1 MKGDIMENNHILTN
15 EEFEIFQKFSI
26 KMTPNTKKD
35 YLSKVILF
43 KEVIKVDNIL
53 DVTKDDC
60 KNFIEFIEDEY
71 ALSTCEKIFS
81 YLHSF
86 YAYMKREKYIEINP
100 FTFVKKPIV
109 TREKGKKDVLSI
121 QEINQLIDSLHKLN
135 ARDRL
140 IMVFLVTTGCLLNEL
155 VKVKWKDLIVD
166 ENDNFYVRIGQGK
179 KERVVKLHPYC
190 FKLIESYRYFSGLSE
205 VIIPTDDYIFTT
217 QKSQSITDRN
227 VRLIVRKAFDI
238 AGLPQYSAK
247 DLRHSYAAI
256 SLMLGADKEDIKKQL
271 GWSDKYYAIRYKH
284 VLNFV
289 DSESIDYLLEKDNFK
304 LNKK

>member
-1 MKGDIMENNHILTN
+1 
-15 EEFEIFQKFSI
+15 
-26 KMTPNTKKD
+26 MTPNTKKD

-227 VRLIVRKAFDI
+227 VRLIVKKAFDI

-256 SLMLGADKEDIKKQL
+256 SLMLGADKEDIQKQL
-271 GWSDKYYAIRYKH
+271 GWSDKYYAIRYKN
-284 VLNFV
+284 VIDFV
-289 DSESIDYLLEKDNFK
+289 DSESIDYMMQKENMNI
-304 LNKK
+304 NKK

>member
-1 MKGDIMENNHILTN
+1 MENNHILTN

-35 YLSKVILF
+35 YKKTMSDQGL

-227 VRLIVRKAFDI
+227 VRLIVKKAFDI

>member
-1 MKGDIMENNHILTN
+1 MENNHILTN

-121 QEINQLIDSLHKLN
+121 HEINQLIDSLHKLN

-227 VRLIVRKAFDI
+227 VRLIVKKAFDI

>member
-227 VRLIVRKAFDI
+227 VRLIVKKAFDI

-271 GWSDKYYAIRYKH
+271 GWSDKYYEIGRASCRER
-284 VLNFV
+284 V
-289 DSESIDYLLEKDNFK
+289 
-304 LNKK
+304 

>member
-1 MKGDIMENNHILTN
+1 MKGDIKENNQILTN

-86 YAYMKREKYIEINP
+86 YAYMKIEKYIEINP

-179 KERVVKLHPYC
+179 K
-190 FKLIESYRYFSGLSE
+190 
-205 VIIPTDDYIFTT
+205 
-217 QKSQSITDRN
+217 
-227 VRLIVRKAFDI
+227 
-238 AGLPQYSAK
+238 
-247 DLRHSYAAI
+247 
-256 SLMLGADKEDIKKQL
+256 
-271 GWSDKYYAIRYKH
+271 
-284 VLNFV
+284 
-289 DSESIDYLLEKDNFK
+289 
-304 LNKK
+304 

>member
-1 MKGDIMENNHILTN
+1 MEQKYILTK
-15 EEFEIFQKFSI
+15 EEYEIFQVFSI
-26 KMTPNTKKD
+26 KMTPSTKKD
-35 YLSKVILF
+35 YLSKIILLKDF
-43 KEVIKVDNIL
+43 TKIENLL
-53 DVTKDDC
+53 DITKNEC
-60 KNFIEFIEDEY
+60 KDFIEYIEEKY
-71 ALSTCEKIFS
+71 ATSTCEKIFS

-86 YAYMKREKYIEINP
+86 YAFMKREKYIEINP

-121 QEINQLIDSLHKLN
+121 QEINKLIDSLDKLN

-166 ENDNFYVRIGQGK
+166 KENNFYVRLGKGK

-190 FKLIESYRYFSGLSE
+190 FRLIESYRYFAGLSE
-205 VIIPTDDYIFTT
+205 TIMPTDEYIFTT
-217 QKSQSITDRN
+217 QKSQFITDRN
-227 VRLIVRKAFDI
+227 VRVIVKKAFDL
-238 AGLPQYSAK
+238 AGLSQYSAK

-289 DSESIDYLLEKDNFK
+289 DSESIDFMLGKDNLK
-304 LNKK
+304 INKK

>member
-1 MKGDIMENNHILTN
+1 MENNHILTN

>member
-1 MKGDIMENNHILTN
+1 MENNHILTN

-227 VRLIVRKAFDI
+227 VRLIVKKAFDI

-289 DSESIDYLLEKDNFK
+289 DSESGVTVSELP
-304 LNKK
+304 

>member
-1 MKGDIMENNHILTN
+1 MENNHILTN

-60 KNFIEFIEDEY
+60 KNFIEFIEDKY

-227 VRLIVRKAFDI
+227 VRLIVKKAFDI

>member
-1 MKGDIMENNHILTN
+1 MENNHILTN

-53 DVTKDDC
+53 DVTKEDC

-227 VRLIVRKAFDI
+227 VRLIVKKAFDI

>member
-1 MKGDIMENNHILTN
+1 MENNHILTN

-53 DVTKDDC
+53 DVTKEDC

-227 VRLIVRKAFDI
+227 VRLIVRKAFDK
-238 AGLPQYSAK
+238 AGLSQYSAK

>member
-1 MKGDIMENNHILTN
+1 MEENYILSN
-15 EEFEIFQKFSI
+15 KEYEIFQLFSI
-26 KMTPNTKKD
+26 KMTPSTKKD
-35 YLSKVILF
+35 YLSKIILF
-43 KEVIKVDNIL
+43 KESSKVEDL
-53 DVTKDDC
+53 LEVTKNECRD
-60 KNFIEFIEDEY
+60 FISSIEEEY

-86 YAYMKREKYIEINP
+86 YAFMKREKYIEINP
-100 FTFVKKPIV
+100 FTFVKKPMV

-121 QEINQLIDSLHKLN
+121 QEINKLIDSLYKLN

-166 ENDNFYVRIGQGK
+166 EEDNFYVRLGQGK

-205 VIIPTDDYIFTT
+205 IIIPTDEYIFTT

-227 VRLIVRKAFDI
+227 VRLIVKKAFEM

>member
-1 MKGDIMENNHILTN
+1 MENNHILTN

-205 VIIPTDDYIFTT
+205 VIIPSDDYIFTT

-238 AGLPQYSAK
+238 AGLSQYSAK

>member
-1 MKGDIMENNHILTN
+1 MENNHILTN

-190 FKLIESYRYFSGLSE
+190 FKLIEDYRYHSGLSE
-205 VIIPTDDYIFTT
+205 VILPTDDYIFTT
-217 QKSQSITDRN
+217 QKSNSITDRN
-227 VRLIVRKAFDI
+227 VRIIVKKAFEL
-238 AGLPQYSAK
+238 AGLKNYSAK

-256 SLMLGADKEDIKKQL
+256 SLMLGADKEDIQKQL
-271 GWSDKYYAIRYKH
+271 GWSDKYYAIRYKN
-284 VLNFV
+284 V
-289 DSESIDYLLEKDNFK
+289 IDFATAANGGRPIDFSKETKAND
-304 LNKK
+304 

>member
-1 MKGDIMENNHILTN
+1 MENNHILTH

-53 DVTKDDC
+53 DVTKEDC

-227 VRLIVRKAFDI
+227 VRLIVKKAFDI

>member
-1 MKGDIMENNHILTN
+1 MENNHILTN

-121 QEINQLIDSLHKLN
+121 QEINQLIYSLHKLN

-227 VRLIVRKAFDI
+227 VRLIVKKAFDI

>member
-1 MKGDIMENNHILTN
+1 MDNNYILSDK
-15 EEFEIFQKFSI
+15 EFEIFQLFSI
-26 KMTPNTKKD
+26 KMTPATKKD
-35 YLSKVILF
+35 YLSKIILF
-43 KEVIKVDNIL
+43 KEHTQVEDL
-53 DVTKDDC
+53 LEVTKNECSDFIS
-60 KNFIEFIEDEY
+60 FIEEEY
-71 ALSTCEKIFS
+71 ATSTCEKIFS

-86 YAYMKREKYIEINP
+86 YAFMKREKYIELNP

-121 QEINQLIDSLHKLN
+121 QEINQLIDSLDKLN

-166 ENDNFYVRIGQGK
+166 EQNNFYVRLGQGK

-205 VIIPTDDYIFTT
+205 IIIPSDDYIFVT
-217 QKSQSITDRN
+217 QKSQFITDRN
-227 VRLIVRKAFDI
+227 VRLIVKKAFEI

-289 DSESIDYLLEKDNFK
+289 DSESIDYILEKDNFK

>member
-1 MKGDIMENNHILTN
+1 MENNHILTN

-227 VRLIVRKAFDI
+227 VRLIVKKAFDI

-247 DLRHSYAAI
+247 DLRHSYATI

>member
-1 MKGDIMENNHILTN
+1 MKGDIMENNHILTH

-53 DVTKDDC
+53 DVTKEDC

-227 VRLIVRKAFDI
+227 VRLIVKKAFDI

>member
-1 MKGDIMENNHILTN
+1 MENNHILTN

-26 KMTPNTKKD
+26 KMTPNTKID

-227 VRLIVRKAFDI
+227 VRLIVKKAFDI

>member
-1 MKGDIMENNHILTN
+1 MENNHILTN

-53 DVTKDDC
+53 DVTKEDC

-109 TREKGKKDVLSI
+109 TRAKGKKDVLSI

-227 VRLIVRKAFDI
+227 VRLIVKKAFDI

>member
-1 MKGDIMENNHILTN
+1 MENNHILTN

-121 QEINQLIDSLHKLN
+121 QEINKLIDSLHKLN

-227 VRLIVRKAFDI
+227 VRLIVKKAFDI

>member
-1 MKGDIMENNHILTN
+1 MENNHILTN

-190 FKLIESYRYFSGLSE
+190 FKLMESYRYFSGLSE

-227 VRLIVRKAFDI
+227 VRLIVKKAFDI

>member
-1 MKGDIMENNHILTN
+1 MENNHILTN

-100 FTFVKKPIV
+100 FTFVKKHIV

-227 VRLIVRKAFDI
+227 VRLIVKKAFDI

-289 DSESIDYLLEKDNFK
+289 DSEFIYYLLEKDNFK

>member
-1 MKGDIMENNHILTN
+1 
-15 EEFEIFQKFSI
+15 
-26 KMTPNTKKD
+26 MTPNTKKD

-227 VRLIVRKAFDI
+227 VRLIVKKAFDI

>member
-1 MKGDIMENNHILTN
+1 MENNHILTN

-190 FKLIESYRYFSGLSE
+190 LKLIESYRYFSGLSE

-227 VRLIVRKAFDI
+227 VRLIVKKAFDI

>member
-1 MKGDIMENNHILTN
+1 MENNHILTN

-53 DVTKDDC
+53 DVTKEDC

-100 FTFVKKPIV
+100 FTFVKKTIV

-227 VRLIVRKAFDI
+227 VRLIVKKAFDI

>member
-53 DVTKDDC
+53 DVTKEDC

-227 VRLIVRKAFDI
+227 VRLIVKKAFDI

>member
-1 MKGDIMENNHILTN
+1 MENNHILTN

-53 DVTKDDC
+53 VVTKDDC

-227 VRLIVRKAFDI
+227 VRLIVKKAFDI

>member
-1 MKGDIMENNHILTN
+1 MENNHILTN

-238 AGLPQYSAK
+238 AGLSQYSAK